1 MARAPS
7 AARANERSQL
17 SLTFIDSA
25 RLEPQIREQCGL
37 FVFVNHS
44 RLLLIHQTAK
54 EFLVA
59 QSERLGQSPPR
70 WKSSL
75 QESQI
80 EREMTTICVTF
91 LHLSHA
97 EQSKR
102 GHQSRHRDGGEM
114 APVSATHQTV
124 IGFDEFWQYCAE
136 YWTQH
141 LRDDFI
147 RQNVALFDKASSLY
161 TTDKDL
167 FSQWFPIMWKA
178 VHPHSQMPKLYDQ
191 HVIAMTGHVF
201 ALEKMLDSNKDKSAV
216 DAQDS
221 SGRTALH
228 WAAERGHEEAV

>member
-1 MARAPS
+1 MARALS
-7 AARANERSQL
+7 AVRANERSQS

-44 RLLLIHQTAK
+44 RLFLIHQTAK

-102 GHQSRHRDGGEM
+102 GHRSRHRDGGEM

-147 RQNVALFDKASSLY
+147 RRNEALFDKASSLY
-161 TTDKDL
+161 TT
-167 FSQWFPIMWKA
+167 I
-178 VHPHSQMPKLYDQ
+178 
-191 HVIAMTGHVF
+191 
-201 ALEKMLDSNKDKSAV
+201 N
-216 DAQDS
+216 
-221 SGRTALH
+221 R
-228 WAAERGHEEAV
+228 R